1 MPDLAARAVGAHL
14 ESRPAEGP
22 HHEALQHHFVS
33 LGQQKEAAALG
44 MWVFIAQEVL
54 FFGGLF
60 AAYAIYRHAYPAAF
74 SAGSHHLNWRI
85 GFANTLVLIGSSLT
99 MAMAVYSAAVGR
111 KARIVGLLVA
121 TVLLGGVFLGVKYF
135 EYSEKIAPCLGDGP
149 HAGCLLPGE
158 RFDGQAI
165 HVEGAEAAHA
175 QIFFSLY
182 FAMTGL
188 HALHMIVGIPIILTI
203 AFLAWRGRFSPE
215 YHTPVEIVGLYWH
228 FVDIIWIFLF
238 PLLYLVGAH

>member
-1 MPDLAARAVGAHL
+1 MTAH
-14 ESRPAEGP
+14 AP
-22 HHEALQHHFVS
+22 HHEALQHHFTD
-33 LGQQKEAAALG
+33 LRQQKEASALG

-60 AAYAIYRHAYPAAF
+60 AAYAVYRGMYPDAF
-74 SAGSHHLNWRI
+74 SAGSHHLSWRI

-99 MAMAVYSAAVGR
+99 MALAVHAAAVGR
-111 KARIVGLLVA
+111 RKQIVGYLLA
-121 TVLLGGVFLGVKYF
+121 TVLLGSVFLGVKYF
-135 EYSEKIAPCLGDGP
+135 EYGEKIRPCLGDGP
-149 HAGCLLPGE
+149 HTGCLVPGE
-158 RFDGQAI
+158 RFDATSLHLSGPDAG
-165 HVEGAEAAHA
+165 HV

-182 FAMTGL
+182 FGMTGL

-203 AFLAWRGRFSPE
+203 AALAWRGAYGPR

-238 PLLYLVGAH
+238 PLLYLIGAH